1 MRNNGRNTVKTRL
14 ATRNTYSSRNSSST
28 RYGRNTYSSSRN
40 YGSRNYSNYGMNN
53 AERGYYS
60 SNRYNYTSEA
70 LDYATDAGVSAP
82 RKPKRRIVF
91 ARAREVAP
99 LSLVKSYGTIE
110 LLFTMA
116 LVNLIVFASNSTKRD
131 SIVGMQE
138 QVATLQEENMFL
150 ENSIEESLDLKKI
163 ENEAVKLGL
172 QKPAEYQIM
181 HIKVPKESYTVQYSQ
196 SNANESYLSKV
207 WSKIQRIFEG

>member
-1 MRNNGRNTVKTRL
+1 
-14 ATRNTYSSRNSSST
+14 
-28 RYGRNTYSSSRN
+28 
-40 YGSRNYSNYGMNN
+40 MNN

-60 SNRYNYTSEA
+60 NSRYNYTSEA
-70 LDYATDAGVSAP
+70 LDYAVDAGVSAP
-82 RKPKRRIVF
+82 RKPKKRIVF

-99 LSLVKSYGTIE
+99 LSLVKTYGTIA

-116 LVNLIVFASNSTKRD
+116 LVNLIVFASNS
-131 SIVGMQE
+131 IVNMQE

-181 HIKVPKESYTVQYSQ
+181 HIQVPKESYTVQYSQ

>member
-1 MRNNGRNTVKTRL
+1 MLKEDITATV
-14 ATRNTYSSRNSSST
+14 
-28 RYGRNTYSSSRN
+28 
-40 YGSRNYSNYGMNN
+40 
-53 AERGYYS
+53 
-60 SNRYNYTSEA
+60 
-70 LDYATDAGVSAP
+70 DI
-82 RKPKRRIVF
+82 PKKRIVF

-99 LSLVKSYGTIE
+99 LSLVKTYGTIA

-131 SIVGMQE
+131 SIVNMQE

-181 HIKVPKESYTVQYSQ
+181 HIQVPKESYTVQYSQ

>member
-1 MRNNGRNTVKTRL
+1 MKNNGRNTVKTRP

-40 YGSRNYSNYGMNN
+40 YGSRNYPNYGMNN

-60 SNRYNYTSEA
+60 NSRYNYTSEA
-70 LDYATDAGVSAP
+70 LDYAVDAGVSAP
-82 RKPKRRIVF
+82 RKPKKRIVF

-99 LSLVKSYGTIE
+99 LSLVKTYGTIA

-131 SIVGMQE
+131 SIVNMQE

-163 ENEAVKLGL
+163 
-172 QKPAEYQIM
+172 
-181 HIKVPKESYTVQYSQ
+181 
-196 SNANESYLSKV
+196 
-207 WSKIQRIFEG
+207 

>member
-1 MRNNGRNTVKTRL
+1 MRNNGRNTVKTRP

-82 RKPKRRIVF
+82 RKPKRR
-91 ARAREVAP
+91 
-99 LSLVKSYGTIE
+99 
-110 LLFTMA
+110 
-116 LVNLIVFASNSTKRD
+116 IVFASNSTKRD

>member
-1 MRNNGRNTVKTRL
+1 MQQMQEYL
-14 ATRNTYSSRNSSST
+14 
-28 RYGRNTYSSSRN
+28 
-40 YGSRNYSNYGMNN
+40 
-53 AERGYYS
+53 
-60 SNRYNYTSEA
+60 
-70 LDYATDAGVSAP
+70 LLVSL
-82 RKPKRRIVF
+82 RRIVF

-99 LSLVKSYGTIE
+99 LSLVKTYGTIA

>member
-1 MRNNGRNTVKTRL
+1 MKNNGRNTVKTRP

-40 YGSRNYSNYGMNN
+40 YGSRNYPNYGMNN

-60 SNRYNYTSEA
+60 NSRYNYTSEA
-70 LDYATDAGVSAP
+70 LDYAVDAGVSAP
-82 RKPKRRIVF
+82 RKPKKRIVF

-99 LSLVKSYGTIE
+99 LSLVKTYGTIA

-131 SIVGMQE
+131 SIVNMQE

-150 ENSIEESLDLKKI
+150 ENSIEESLDLKK
-163 ENEAVKLGL
+163 N
-172 QKPAEYQIM
+172 
-181 HIKVPKESYTVQYSQ
+181 
-196 SNANESYLSKV
+196 
-207 WSKIQRIFEG
+207 

>member
-1 MRNNGRNTVKTRL
+1 MKNNGRNTAKTRP

-40 YGSRNYSNYGMNN
+40 YGSRNYPNYGMNN

-60 SNRYNYTSEA
+60 NSRYNYTSEA
-70 LDYATDAGVSAP
+70 LDYAVDAGVSAP
-82 RKPKRRIVF
+82 RKPKKRIVF

-99 LSLVKSYGTIE
+99 LSLVKTYGTIA

-131 SIVGMQE
+131 SIVNMQE

-181 HIKVPKESYTVQYSQ
+181 HIQVPKESYTVQYSQ

>member
-1 MRNNGRNTVKTRL
+1 
-14 ATRNTYSSRNSSST
+14 
-28 RYGRNTYSSSRN
+28 
-40 YGSRNYSNYGMNN
+40 
-53 AERGYYS
+53 
-60 SNRYNYTSEA
+60 
-70 LDYATDAGVSAP
+70 
-82 RKPKRRIVF
+82 
-91 ARAREVAP
+91 
-99 LSLVKSYGTIE
+99 
-110 LLFTMA
+110 MA

-131 SIVGMQE
+131 SIVNMQE

-181 HIKVPKESYTVQYSQ
+181 HIQVPKESYTVQYSQ